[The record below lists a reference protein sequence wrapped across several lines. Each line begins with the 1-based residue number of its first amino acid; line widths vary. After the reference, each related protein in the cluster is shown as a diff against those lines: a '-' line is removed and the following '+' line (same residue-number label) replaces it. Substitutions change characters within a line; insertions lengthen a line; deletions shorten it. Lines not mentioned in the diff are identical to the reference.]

1 MRLRSMIVLFTLAL
15 GAWLLA
21 ACGGDGDDAGS
32 DGEGTIEIRAFDIGF
47 EPTSVEV
54 AAGETVTFV
63 VTNDGAVEHEFVLGP
78 EHIQMEHEGSM
89 GEGMEHDEMA
99 EDAMEG
105 WPAVT
110 LAPGATEE
118 VTHTFEEAGEVL
130 FGCHVEGHYA
140 AGMKGTVTV
149 G

>member
-1 MRLRSMIVLFTLAL
+1 MRVRSMIVLLTLAL
-15 GAWLLA
+15 GAGLLA
-21 ACGGDGDDAGS
+21 ACGGDGDGAGS
-32 DGEGTIEIRAFDIGF
+32 DGDGTIEIRAFDIGF

-78 EHIQMEHEGSM
+78 EHIQMEHEGGM
-89 GEGMEHDEMA
+89 GEGMEHDEMT

-105 WPAVT
+105 WPALT